1 MTVRRGRIAV
11 LALLLPSACGGSGTG
26 APSPALLQVG
36 GTYDTA
42 VALTEDG
49 CGGVSVQ
56 PRPTVIGHTPGDAR
70 FTLAHA
76 AINCAG
82 TVSRDGAFVTEPVSL
97 PDPAGTATV
106 RIAGRF
112 RITGFDAD
120 TTVELARTAGGSC
133 RYVVR
138 WTATKQGAANVL
150 P

>member
-1 MTVRRGRIAV
+1 MTIHRVDIA
-11 LALLLPSACGGSGTG
+11 LFALTVASACGGGAGTG
-26 APSPALLQVG
+26 APTPTLLQVG

-56 PRPTVIGHTPGDAR
+56 PRPTVIGHTPGETR

-76 AINCAG
+76 AINASG
-82 TVSRDGAFVTEPVSL
+82 TVGRDGAFVTEPVSL

-112 RITGFDAD
+112 RTTGFDAD
-120 TTVELARTAGGSC
+120 TTVELARAGGGC
-133 RYVVR
+133 RYAVR
-138 WTATKQGAANVL
+138 WTASKQGAPNLL